1 MTARRFF
8 ARRPAVVCRIHDAGH
23 VLARSA
29 IVVPRSAACGW
40 SLKPLRKL
48 GKLRLLLFEK
58 PMSAPDDGPLQT
70 QATGETVMRYHLC
83 WKHRDLDGV
92 MALYHPEIQYNDFFQ
107 NRTLGLDELREYV
120 QASMPRAPDEALEHC
135 DRIRLDGDTAFIQ
148 YQVTLRGGQGLVSFR
163 ASEAIT
169 VRDGLIW
176 RVNEYASLVRAPGAG
191 KASGSQ
197 RPAASRLGLS
207 PRQLGFMAEDL
218 QQYFQRQQ
226 PYLDPELDLQRVA
239 RECGYSR
246 NQISYLL
253 NQVLGQSFYRYVNQ
267 ARLQHVLSA
276 LDQAVPPLRVDEL
289 AFAAGFNSL
298 SAFYSCF
305 RQHTGQSP
313 KAYAKQI
320 SLRARAQDNP

>member
-1 MTARRFF
+1 MSIEAGDEFRQARLFLPESF
-8 ARRPAVVCRIHDAGH
+8 MPAD
-23 VLARSA
+23 
-29 IVVPRSAACGW
+29 
-40 SLKPLRKL
+40 
-48 GKLRLLLFEK
+48 
-58 PMSAPDDGPLQT
+58 DDGPLQT
-70 QATGETVMRYHLC
+70 QATSETVLSYHLR

-92 MALYHPEIQYNDFFQ
+92 MALYHPDVQYNDFFQ
-107 NRTLGLDELREYV
+107 NRVMGLDELREYV
-120 QASMPRAPDEALEHC
+120 RVSMPRDPDEALEHS
-135 DRIRLDGDTAFIQ
+135 DRIRLDGNTAFIQ
-148 YQVTLRGGQGLVSFR
+148 YKITLRGGDGLVSFR

-176 RVNEYASLVRAPGAG
+176 RVNEYASLVREQPVS
-191 KASGSQ
+191 KTASTQ

-207 PRQLGFMAEDL
+207 PRQLSFMAEDL
-218 QQYFQRQQ
+218 QQYFQKQQ

-239 RECGYSR
+239 KECGYSR

-267 ARLQHVLSA
+267 ARLQHLLAA
-276 LDQAVPPLRVDEL
+276 LDSATPPLRIDDL

-305 RQHTGQSP
+305 RQHTGLSP

-320 SLRARAQDNP
+320 SLRARAQDSL